1 MAAVVGV
8 GVLATLLAAAFTGAA
23 APLDLGDPGGFVRW
37 GLPVAGTVSDLA
49 AVTTLGLLGLSA
61 FLVPER
67 RDTTRRVA
75 ANRLA
80 AVTATVWATAGGL
93 VVLLSFADLAGLPL
107 SDPDY
112 LHQLFRFVLELE
124 VTRVALISAGV
135 AMVVAVGSALA
146 TRRAPTAWLALATLV
161 AIVLAALTGHVG
173 GSASHEDAVN
183 SLGVHLLGVSVWVG
197 GLIALVILRSR
208 LGRDL
213 GVTVARYSTL
223 AGWAFAAVALSGIQ
237 QAWLRVGSIS
247 AFTGT
252 AYGRVVLVKA
262 AALVGLGVAGY
273 YQRRNLST
281 RLTAAPSDGR
291 AFARLAGGEVVVMAL
306 AVGLAVAL
314 SRSAPPV
321 PDALPNPSRI
331 LALTMFPDPGPMT
344 SADWVTA
351 WRMDWLLLAVAVVA
365 VGLYAAGVRR
375 LRRRGDSWPWGRT
388 VSWVCGWLVWV
399 YATCGAPDIWG
410 RVLFSVHM
418 VMHMTIAMIVPILL
432 VPGAP
437 ITLLLRALPARQ
449 DKTWGPREV
458 FLHIV
463 QSRALVVLANP
474 VVASALFFLSLAAF
488 YFSPLFSLG
497 LTTHFGHFMMMLHF
511 IVTGYLFVHVLI
523 GTDPG
528 PPRWPPL
535 ILLVVLFVTISFHAF
550 FGIAILSEQSLL
562 AGDVFTTIHQ
572 AWMPSPM
579 SDQYVAG
586 EIAWGIGEAPTLLLA
601 ILVARNW
608 VRSDEHDT
616 RRRDRQADR
625 DGDAELVAYNDF
637 LARAREAMREP
648 R

>member
-1 MAAVVGV
+1 M
-8 GVLATLLAAAFTGAA
+8 
-23 APLDLGDPGGFVRW
+23 RW
-37 GLPVAGTVSDLA
+37 GLPVAATVSDLA

-124 VTRVALISAGV
+124 VTRVALISAGI

-146 TRRAPTAWLALATLV
+146 TRRAPTAWLALATRRGDRPGRVDRPCRRLRV
-161 AIVLAALTGHVG
+161 PRGCRQL
-173 GSASHEDAVN
+173 
-183 SLGVHLLGVSVWVG
+183 LGVHLLGVSVWVG

-223 AGWAFAAVALSGIQ
+223 AGWAFTSRRAERHPAGVAAGGLARCVRGHGI
-237 QAWLRVGSIS
+237 
-247 AFTGT
+247 
-252 AYGRVVLVKA
+252 GRVVLVKA

-281 RLTAAPSDGR
+281 RLQAAPADGR

-344 SADWVTA
+344 TADWVTA
-351 WRMDWLLLAVAVVA
+351 WRMDWLLLALAVVA

-418 VMHMTIAMIVPILL
+418 VVHMTIAMIVPILL

-437 ITLLLRALPARQ
+437 ITLLLRALPARPGQ
-449 DKTWGPREV
+449 DVGAARGLPACRAVTGAGHPRQPGRRV
-458 FLHIV
+458 GAVLP
-463 QSRALVVLANP
+463 QPRGLLLLPVVLARP
-474 VVASALFFLSLAAF
+474 DDALRALHDDAALHRHGV
-488 YFSPLFSLG
+488 PLR
-497 LTTHFGHFMMMLHF
+497 
-511 IVTGYLFVHVLI
+511 
-523 GTDPG
+523 
-528 PPRWPPL
+528 PRP
-535 ILLVVLFVTISFHAF
+535 S
-550 FGIAILSEQSLL
+550 SE
-562 AGDVFTTIHQ
+562 
-572 AWMPSPM
+572 
-579 SDQYVAG
+579 
-586 EIAWGIGEAPTLLLA
+586 PT
-601 ILVARNW
+601 
-608 VRSDEHDT
+608 
-616 RRRDRQADR
+616 
-625 DGDAELVAYNDF
+625 
-637 LARAREAMREP
+637 RARRGG
-648 R
+648 RH